1 MNGFSIIICCYNSA
15 RRIDET
21 LRYVSELTIPE
32 GKKCEVLVINNNSG
46 DNTRELAIA
55 KKRTFDERNI
65 AFCVIEE
72 PRPGLSVARKTGV
85 DASVYDTVIF
95 CDDDNHLNPD
105 YLIKAGDV
113 LDRYPNVGIV
123 GGHAK
128 PKFSTENREWLK
140 DFFAAMAIGPQA
152 PADGYVNWVYGA
164 GMILRKEIFSTLE
177 KKNIQF
183 LLSDRSGKAL
193 SSGGDAEICSLTLF
207 LGYKIYYSSEII
219 LYHDTPAPRLE
230 RKHYIK
236 AKMSTIAPSV
246 YLFILNE
253 LIVDNEAKPGRL
265 YFKKLSATI
274 RNIFYFTPRMV
285 LGKHQFYSVFMAYRV
300 WQTLIWLLTSYGQFK
315 NFFEQ
320 ILINLSLHGNY
331 GKTSANTATN

>member
-15 RRIDET
+15 KRIDET
-21 LRYVSELTIPE
+21 LRYVSELIIPD

-46 DNTRELAIA
+46 DNTAELAIA
-55 KKRTFDERNI
+55 KKKVFDERNI
-65 AFCVIEE
+65 VFQVIEE

-105 YLIKAGDV
+105 YLIKAAEI
-113 LDRYPNVGIV
+113 LDRNPNVAIV

-128 PKFSTENREWLK
+128 PKFSTEGREWLI
-140 DFFAAMAIGPQA
+140 DFFPAMAIGPQG
-152 PADGYVNWVYGA
+152 PKDGYVSWVYGA
-164 GMILRKEIFSTLE
+164 GMILRKDIFSVLE

-183 LLSDRSGKAL
+183 LLSDRSGKVL
-193 SSGGDAEICSLTLF
+193 LSGGDAEICSLTIF

-219 LYHDTPAPRLE
+219 LFHDIPAPRLE
-230 RKHYIK
+230 RKHYMK
-236 AKMSTIAPSV
+236 AKMNTIAPSA

-253 LIVDNEAKPGRL
+253 LIVDNEVKPNDL
-265 YFKKLSATI
+265 YFKKLSTTI
-274 RNIFYFTPRMV
+274 RNIVYFTPRMI
-285 LGKHQFYSVFMAYRV
+285 LGKHQFYSVFMAYRM
-300 WQTLIWLLTSYGQFK
+300 WQTLIWLLTSHGQFK
-315 NFFEQ
+315 NYFER
-320 ILINLSLHGNY
+320 ILINLSLNRNH